1 MSDSQPNWAGTSSG
15 DIAPPPIAS
24 RRHTGRFL
32 LIVCGI
38 AVAGMLQ
45 ARGAPPLPQ
54 TSRVPLYLS
63 VVALQL
69 LFLWFINKGIR
80 PHGRSLFDLAGR
92 RWRSLK
98 DGGMDLFLAI
108 GLVVALRGI
117 NWLLRFA
124 FGPSQA
130 KIGFLLPQSGP
141 DMLLWIVVAVV
152 AGVSEEI
159 VYRGY
164 LQRQL
169 WSITRSLPVAVLTQ
183 TVIFAIAH
191 MYQGWRAAALTA
203 VYGLAFGILA
213 AWRRS
218 VVPSAIAHVVIDIIG
233 GLTAR

>member
-1 MSDSQPNWAGTSSG
+1 M
-15 DIAPPPIAS
+15 
-24 RRHTGRFL
+24 
-32 LIVCGI
+32 LIVGGI
-38 AVAGMLQ
+38 AVVGMLQ
-45 ARGAPPLPQ
+45 ARGVSPSPQ

-80 PHGRSLFDLAGR
+80 PYGRSLFDLAGR

-98 DGGMDLFLAI
+98 DGGTDLFLAI

-124 FGPSQA
+124 FGPAQA
-130 KIGFLLPQSGP
+130 KIRFLLPQSGAE
-141 DMLLWIVVAVV
+141 MLLWIVVAVV

-164 LQRQL
+164 LQRQR

-183 TVIFAIAH
+183 ALIFALAH
-191 MYQGWRAAALTA
+191 MYQGWRAAALTV
-203 VYGLAFGILA
+203 VYGLAFGALA

-218 VVPSAIAHVVIDIIG
+218 IMPSAIAHVVIDIIG
-233 GLTAR
+233 ALTAR